1 MTRPRPPGGS
11 VSQLPARLYAARLRA
26 RSRWR
31 RLSITLTVFAVLLAS
46 VGYLVLWHTSLFAVT
61 AVRVVGARTV
71 PAAQILRA
79 AAIGE
84 GVPLAAV
91 DTGGATRRVAA
102 IPAIASASVSLD
114 WPHTVVVSVVERVP
128 AALISPRSQG
138 SGYEVVDAGGVVFA
152 TVATP
157 NTGPTA
163 GLPVIAVTGGAAVRP
178 VVVTA
183 VVSGALAALRAL
195 PRALESRVTG
205 ISAADSFAIIL
216 RLSGGATVDWGDGT
230 NYAAKAADLA
240 AMVKLYPKASAY
252 DVSAPNAPAL
262 SP

>member
-31 RLSITLTVFAVLLAS
+31 RLSITLTVFALLLVAA
-46 VGYLVLWHTSLFAVT
+46 GYLVVWHTSLFAVT
-61 AVRVVGARTV
+61 TVRVVGAHRV
-71 PAAQILRA
+71 PPAQILRV
-79 AAIGE
+79 AAIGK

-102 IPAIASASVSLD
+102 IPAIASDTVTLD
-114 WPHTVVVSVVERVP
+114 WPHTVIVTVVERVP
-128 AALISPRSQG
+128 AALLSPRTPG
-138 SGYEVVDAGGVVFA
+138 AGYQVVDANGVVFA
-152 TVATP
+152 TVDLPTP
-157 NTGPTA
+157 
-163 GLPVIAVTGGAAVRP
+163 GLPVIAITGGAAVRGP
-178 VVVTA
+178 A
-183 VVSGALAALRAL
+183 VSGALAALRAL
-195 PRALESRVTG
+195 PHALESRVTG
-205 ISAADSFAIIL
+205 ISAADTYAIIL

-230 NYAAKAADLA
+230 DYAAKAADLA